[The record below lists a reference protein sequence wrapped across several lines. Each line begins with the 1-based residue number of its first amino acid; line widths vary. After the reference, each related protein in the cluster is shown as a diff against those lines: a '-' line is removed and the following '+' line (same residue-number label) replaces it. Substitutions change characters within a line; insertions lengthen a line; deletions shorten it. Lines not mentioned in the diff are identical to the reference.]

1 MDEEEEGR
9 DEHSNRNQQRGVN
22 DDDDAEKH
30 GCCESVLSTCCKRG
44 PSHTVSPV
52 MDAWKY
58 VNDVNNGIH

>member
-9 DEHSNRNQQRGVN
+9 DEHNNRNQQRGVN
-22 DDDDAEKH
+22 DDDAEKH

-58 VNDVNNGIH
+58 VNGVNNGIH